1 MYNGY
6 QIQYKEYQ
14 MSLMDK
20 LEYAVG
26 NEYLVSCKDL
36 FLNINQHKQ
45 RQANA
50 NKIVS
55 IQKTYKVDNNT
66 IENQKQINA

>member
-1 MYNGY
+1 
-6 QIQYKEYQ
+6 

-26 NEYLVSCKDL
+26 NEYLISHKEL
-36 FLNINQHKQ
+36 LLGTNQNKQ
-45 RQANA
+45 KQANS

-55 IQKTYKVDNNT
+55 IQR
-66 IENQKQINA
+66 NQPDSNKIVNIKQVNA

>member
-1 MYNGY
+1 MAIKFN
-6 QIQYKEYQ
+6 IRNIK

-26 NEYLVSCKDL
+26 NEYLVSHKDL
-36 FLNINQHKQ
+36 FLNINQSKQ

-55 IQKTYKVDNNT
+55 IQKPYKINNN
-66 IENQKQINA
+66 IIDNQKRINA

>member
-1 MYNGY
+1 
-6 QIQYKEYQ
+6 

-26 NEYLVSCKDL
+26 NEYLVSHKDL
-36 FLNINQHKQ
+36 FLNINQSKQ

-55 IQKTYKVDNNT
+55 IQKPYKINNN
-66 IENQKQINA
+66 IIDNQKRINA

>member
-26 NEYLVSCKDL
+26 NEYLINNNEL
-36 FLNINQHKQ
+36 FLNINQNKQ
-45 RQANA
+45 KQANA

-55 IQKTYKVDNNT
+55 IQNSYKVDSNT
-66 IENQKQINA
+66 IENKKRINA

>member
-1 MYNGY
+1 
-6 QIQYKEYQ
+6 

-26 NEYLVSCKDL
+26 NEYLISHKDL
-36 FLNINQHKQ
+36 LLNINQNKQ
-45 RQANA
+45 GQANS

-55 IQKTYKVDNNT
+55 IKRQHQPDSNKIVN
-66 IENQKQINA
+66 IKQFNA

>member
-14 MSLMDK
+14 MGLMDK

-26 NEYLVSCKDL
+26 NEYLVSSKDL
-36 FLNINQHKQ
+36 FLNINQNKQ

-55 IQKTYKVDNNT
+55 IQKTYKFDNNT

>member
-1 MYNGY
+1 
-6 QIQYKEYQ
+6 

-26 NEYLVSCKDL
+26 NEYLISHKDL
-36 FLNINQHKQ
+36 LLDINQNKQ
-45 RQANA
+45 SQANS

-55 IQKTYKVDNNT
+55 IQKQYQPDSNKIVN
-66 IENQKQINA
+66 IKQFNA